1 MNDALDI
8 EKALPVVRR
17 LVTSVITRKDIM
29 KDDNWSAV
37 IRVSVCNVADM

>member
-1 MNDALDI
+1 MNNALNV
-8 EKALPVVRR
+8 EKVLPVVRR

-37 IRVSVCNVADM
+37 IRVSVRNVAEM